1 MLRGVGIRV
10 FKACMLKPVWT
21 VVMVQA
27 VRSGSRA
34 VNDIMR
40 EVKEKKVSRIT
51 TRFLAY
57 SH

>member
-1 MLRGVGIRV
+1 
-10 FKACMLKPVWT
+10 
-21 VVMVQA
+21 MVQG
-27 VRSGSRA
+27 VDPGA
-34 VNDIMR
+34 VNDFMR